1 MRADVGMHCVLAD
14 TVVCQDEGFLEQLVC
29 LAGTREHESILALT
43 ARPRDV
49 HAALL
54 LVGAEPGDT
63 GSWRQGIAPNGA
75 VTTVAIP
82 PSGSRLSVWA
92 RWVDGSGSE
101 HESRLHEWVRD
112 VNSGLVMPDGPFVFS
127 GSIVQDVEE
136 RDASG
141 EPTGE
146 VRTVYAADLGGSVV
160 GLVTFGDE
168 VVAWQEVI
176 PDQVDVAPAVWVADP
191 SVIPALGTPVTLVL
205 CVEHRQ

>member
-1 MRADVGMHCVLAD
+1 
-14 TVVCQDEGFLEQLVC
+14 
-29 LAGTREHESILALT
+29 
-43 ARPRDV
+43 
-49 HAALL
+49 
-54 LVGAEPGDT
+54 
-63 GSWRQGIAPNGA
+63 
-75 VTTVAIP
+75 
-82 PSGSRLSVWA
+82 
-92 RWVDGSGSE
+92 
-101 HESRLHEWVRD
+101 
-112 VNSGLVMPDGPFVFS
+112 MPDGPFVFS